1 MVEGKIVQDTPAT
14 PVEGPRK
21 PKGFSQRFKTF
32 ESLQFRDFRFMWAGT
47 FAASAGQWLQQ
58 VTLSWLIFDLTGSA
72 VQLGA
77 VNGVRLVPF
86 LFAGPIGGAAADR
99 FDRRMLL
106 IVSHLF
112 LAVTGLIFAVDIAAG
127 TLEVWHIYAF
137 TLVGGLGFTFGNPV
151 RQSLIPQLVPPNYLM
166 NAIALGSA
174 AFNVSRAVGPAIAGL
189 LIATVGTA
197 SNFFIQAV
205 LYVVV
210 VAMLAQIRL
219 TEQGDDGGTAS
230 GVSLFGKLVEGVRYA
245 TGERLVLLLLAL
257 TLVPSLLLIPYTA
270 MVPVFAEDVFDVGPT
285 GLGYLYSAAGA
296 GALVGTLIV
305 ASLGNIQWKGHLLV
319 VSALAWGASVAL
331 WALTP
336 WFLVSLLGI
345 FMVGVAQMI
354 YLTTNNTIIMTIVPN
369 EFRGRVMSLWM
380 LDFGLVPIGTVAA
393 GFLTEWIGAPKGLA
407 IMAVIGFVFMAVM
420 FVSYPLL
427 RRIR

>member
-1 MVEGKIVQDTPAT
+1 MEEAPA
-14 PVEGPRK
+14 PPAENAAQ
-21 PKGFSQRFKTF
+21 PKGLGKYLKTF
-32 ESLQFRDFRFMWAGT
+32 DSLQFRDFRFMWAGT
-47 FAASAGQWLQQ
+47 FATSAGQWLQQ

-106 IVSHLF
+106 IISHLF

-127 TLEVWHIYAF
+127 KLEIWHIYAF

-151 RQSLIPQLVPPNYLM
+151 RQSLIPQLVPPYYLM
-166 NAIALGSA
+166 NAIALSSA
-174 AFNVSRAVGPAIAGL
+174 GFNVSRAVGPAIAGL

-219 TEQGDDGGTAS
+219 TEQGDDRGTAS
-230 GVSLFGKLVEGVRYA
+230 GESLFGKLVEGVRYA
-245 TGERLVLLLLAL
+245 TRERLVLLLLAL

-285 GLGYLYSAAGA
+285 GLGYLYSATGA

-345 FMVGVAQMI
+345 FMVGVAQMT

-420 FVSYPLL
+420 FVSFPLL

>member
-1 MVEGKIVQDTPAT
+1 M
-14 PVEGPRK
+14 
-21 PKGFSQRFKTF
+21 
-32 ESLQFRDFRFMWAGT
+32 
-47 FAASAGQWLQQ
+47 
-58 VTLSWLIFDLTGSA
+58 
-72 VQLGA
+72 
-77 VNGVRLVPF
+77 
-86 LFAGPIGGAAADR
+86 
-99 FDRRMLL
+99 
-106 IVSHLF
+106 
-112 LAVTGLIFAVDIAAG
+112 
-127 TLEVWHIYAF
+127 
-137 TLVGGLGFTFGNPV
+137 
-151 RQSLIPQLVPPNYLM
+151 
-166 NAIALGSA
+166 
-174 AFNVSRAVGPAIAGL
+174 
-189 LIATVGTA
+189 
-197 SNFFIQAV
+197 
-205 LYVVV
+205 
-210 VAMLAQIRL
+210 
-219 TEQGDDGGTAS
+219 
-230 GVSLFGKLVEGVRYA
+230 
-245 TGERLVLLLLAL
+245 LLLLAL